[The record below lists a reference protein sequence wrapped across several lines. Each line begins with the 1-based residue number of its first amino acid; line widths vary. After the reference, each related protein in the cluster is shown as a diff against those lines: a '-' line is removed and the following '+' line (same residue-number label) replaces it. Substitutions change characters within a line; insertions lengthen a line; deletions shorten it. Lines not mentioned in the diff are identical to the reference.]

1 MRPKRPKKHR
11 RTAPGSKEQRKVVR
25 VLAEGKV
32 TEPQYLR
39 AVAGHEVQIAFG
51 ATGFTPMALVEQA
64 RLETKAN
71 RRADDFDEIW
81 CVFDYDE
88 HPDIARAIHE
98 ARQSGID
105 TAMSNPCFELWL
117 VLHVEEQRRHIHR
130 HAAQRRCRDLR
141 LTDGKKITASGLSQ
155 LRDGYDAAKRRAE
168 SLERMHEQTGSPK
181 GSNPSSGVWRLVDRL
196 RQVPAAKRDPARPS
210 AHRDPASDSE

>member
-11 RTAPGSKEQRKVVR
+11 RIVPGSREQRKVVR

-39 AVAGHEVQIAFG
+39 AVASPEVHVDFG
-51 ATGFTPMALVEQA
+51 DMGSTPMTLVRRA
-64 RLETKAN
+64 REEKKAN
-71 RRADDFDEIW
+71 RGADDFDEIW

-88 HPDIARAIHE
+88 HPDVAKAIHE
-98 ARQSGID
+98 ARQSGIG

-117 VLHVEEQRRHIHR
+117 VLHVEEQWAHVHR
-130 HAAQRRCRDLR
+130 HAVQRRCSDLG
-141 LTDGKKITASGLSQ
+141 LTEGKRITTSGTSQ
-155 LRDGYDAAKRRAE
+155 LKVGYEAAKQRAE
-168 SLERMHEQTGSPK
+168 SLDQMHEQGGAPR

-196 RQVPAAKRDPARPS
+196 R
-210 AHRDPASDSE
+210 